1 MLTRFMNNNHD
12 VLPFG
17 KNTTF
22 SLQISANSI
31 KKARQKY
38 KEALPSLK
46 SVLLHYHIFVNMK
59 FQTTK
64 KGI

>member
-1 MLTRFMNNNHD
+1 MRFMNNNHY
-12 VLPFG
+12 VLALG
-17 KNTTF
+17 ENTTF

-31 KKARQKY
+31 KKPDRNIFH
-38 KEALPSLK
+38 LSSLK